1 MPQTKKMN
9 LKYKDDCL
17 KCFVPQNQDEQIP
30 EKPPS
35 EHMYICSGY
44 TLICSAS
51 LNRAEKTHSGPIQPP
66 SSNELLSVMMMWKR
80 TMCHIW
86 KTTRFFLQIAY
97 KFDWSQNTSVLD
109 AAMAAEVLPF
119 SVKPHPPWAS
129 SALERTRHYYRT
141 FIFQNVSNQ
150 QSCSNNSSVPMRRQD
165 SFASQHLHK
174 TLLAA
179 LHTGER
185 NKNHTNPTRTVLLTF
200 IQFSFWIP
208 KYFIFVS
215 EDIIMDIEL
224 VWNRSL

>member
-44 TLICSAS
+44 TLICSVS
-51 LNRAEKTHSGPIQPP
+51 LNRGEKTHSGPIQPP

-97 KFDWSQNTSVLD
+97 KFDWSQNTSVPD
-109 AAMAAEVLPF
+109 AAMAAEVLLLTASILCEASPSLSQF
-119 SVKPHPPWAS
+119 SPWANT
-129 SALERTRHYYRT
+129 ALLQDLHFPER
-141 FIFQNVSNQ
+141 FE
-150 QSCSNNSSVPMRRQD
+150 P
-165 SFASQHLHK
+165 A
-174 TLLAA
+174 
-179 LHTGER
+179 
-185 NKNHTNPTRTVLLTF
+185 
-200 IQFSFWIP
+200 
-208 KYFIFVS
+208 
-215 EDIIMDIEL
+215 EL
-224 VWNRSL
+224 Q